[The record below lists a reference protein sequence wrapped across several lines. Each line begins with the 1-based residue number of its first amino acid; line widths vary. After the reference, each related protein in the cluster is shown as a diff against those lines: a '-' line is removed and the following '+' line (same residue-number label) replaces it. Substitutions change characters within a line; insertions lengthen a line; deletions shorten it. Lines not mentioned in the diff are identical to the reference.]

1 MVKLS
6 ERLEKFQSSL
16 LFAEAESQRVDD
28 LTFFPG
34 RKMRNFLGPAHS
46 SFLLGAQILRNA
58 AKIGPQTAFA
68 EHAAAFFG
76 LREPVSM
83 MKVAQKER
91 PS

>member
-1 MVKLS
+1 
-6 ERLEKFQSSL
+6 
-16 LFAEAESQRVDD
+16 VDD
-28 LTFFPG
+28 LTSFPG
-34 RKMRNFLGPAHS
+34 RKMQNFLGTAHP
-46 SFLLGAQILRNA
+46 SFLLRVQISRNA

-76 LREPVSM
+76 PREPVSM